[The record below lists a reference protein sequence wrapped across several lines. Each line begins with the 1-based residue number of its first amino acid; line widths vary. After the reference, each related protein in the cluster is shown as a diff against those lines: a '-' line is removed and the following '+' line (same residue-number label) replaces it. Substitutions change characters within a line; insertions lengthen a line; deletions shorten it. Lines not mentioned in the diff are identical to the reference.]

1 MEVARWLANG
11 PSAAESDADTDD
23 ASDSG
28 ARAEVDADFFAIHGI
43 DPPQPLPKQT
53 DDEETPCAAPEI
65 WPDNQHIVRVWLAMQ
80 TQWRVGF
87 SGATGLDYAVLP
99 VVMRGVQVPLNERM
113 DIFAGVQ
120 VMERTTLKVWNAA
133 RIKREGQKTA

>member
-1 MEVARWLANG
+1 MATRPASDDAHSDDADDDAERLDVDPDFFEANG
-11 PSAAESDADTDD
+11 IE
-23 ASDSG
+23 
-28 ARAEVDADFFAIHGI
+28 
-43 DPPQPLPKQT
+43 PPQPINPNIE
-53 DDEETPCAAPEI
+53 DDAAWTAPEI
-65 WPDNQHIVRVWLAMQ
+65 WPDNQHIVQVWLAMQ

-120 VMERTTLKVWNAA
+120 VMERTTLKVWAAA
-133 RIKREGQKTA
+133 RIKREAQRAV